1 MSIEIINTNTIL
13 VTGLSF
19 NLKNND
25 KNILPS
31 FVNSFRRITISNI
44 PTLGFKYIKYNST
57 TGDIIINNN
66 TSKINNDMISNNIGL
81 LNINIKT
88 YKCLILIYL
97 LTNNILNINE
107 ITQIDLKQI
116 LKISNIEQ
124 YFKNIIFKIDI
135 KNNTSNI
142 FEITTENI
150 DIFINDVNLLNINVQ
165 LLLSNIELFDYFN
178 SELDSNI
185 LYALKN
191 SDLELFNL
199 LIKQKLFSII
209 KYNDKIYYDSI
220 TKLENNTQF
229 SCTFIASI
237 GTLNNHA
244 RWGCTCPFY
253 YIFKKDDVANLK
265 ILTDLTRDITIKL
278 DKYILQNNVSE
289 DIKYIIDNRWN
300 DLNKFKL
307 SSKLIQ
313 DRNNIFD
320 DILQKLISEKDLIIH
335 RFNIHDAYR
344 NYLKEKEYIFNLE
357 VNNKYP
363 CGKLLYKSLKIF
375 KKQIIDFNNIFT
387 NINNIPYKDN
397 NIEIYFSENLQDAI
411 DINILNGNHTIC
423 NLIQT
428 YGNFLLDLDFIGYKA
443 DHPLNNKFIIRLIS
457 NDFKDN
463 INYICNYIISIIDD
477 LIPQFE
483 KIRYQ

>member
-463 INYICNYIISIIDD
+463 INYIFNYIISIIDD

-483 KIRYQ
+483 KIRY

>member
-229 SCTFIASI
+229 SCTFIA
-237 GTLNNHA
+237 
-244 RWGCTCPFY
+244 
-253 YIFKKDDVANLK
+253 
-265 ILTDLTRDITIKL
+265 
-278 DKYILQNNVSE
+278 
-289 DIKYIIDNRWN
+289 
-300 DLNKFKL
+300 
-307 SSKLIQ
+307 
-313 DRNNIFD
+313 
-320 DILQKLISEKDLIIH
+320 
-335 RFNIHDAYR
+335 
-344 NYLKEKEYIFNLE
+344 
-357 VNNKYP
+357 
-363 CGKLLYKSLKIF
+363 
-375 KKQIIDFNNIFT
+375 
-387 NINNIPYKDN
+387 
-397 NIEIYFSENLQDAI
+397 
-411 DINILNGNHTIC
+411 
-423 NLIQT
+423 
-428 YGNFLLDLDFIGYKA
+428 
-443 DHPLNNKFIIRLIS
+443 
-457 NDFKDN
+457 
-463 INYICNYIISIIDD
+463 
-477 LIPQFE
+477 
-483 KIRYQ
+483 